1 MQIDHI
7 HFYVWDAAKW
17 RRWFVEV
24 MGFYCIAY
32 GCNNHTYT
40 EVVGSGKIKFV
51 LSSPLSKYSPVAEY
65 LSKHPEGVAD
75 VAFEVEEI
83 EKVMEKARAS
93 GAKVEKAIAFQTNLK
108 WCQIIS
114 CASLK
119 HTLIE
124 RRGETFLLPYN
135 WVQSCY
141 QESYYSQTLEEI
153 RFTEIDH
160 LVLNVAAGELENTV
174 SWYEKVLGFQRKQT
188 FTIGTEKSALYSQVM
203 IHPKSGVQFPVNEP
217 MSVNSQIQEF
227 IELNGGSGIQHLAL
241 KTNQITQVTQKLRSK
256 GVEFLAVPK
265 SYYTQMQKL
274 NFSPQEWSEI
284 MDQEILVDTEGN
296 KSDNSP
302 LLLQIFTQPIFNE
315 PTFFFELIERR
326 FQAKGFGEGNF
337 RALFEAIE
345 REQMKRGSLR

>member
-1 MQIDHI
+1 MQIHHI
-7 HFYVWDAAKW
+7 HFYVWDAEKW
-17 RRWFVEV
+17 RRWFLA
-24 MGFYCIAY
+24 MGFDWIAC
-32 GCNNHTYT
+32 GCNSDTQT

-51 LSSPLSKYSPVAEY
+51 LSSPLSGVSPVAGY
-65 LSKHPEGVAD
+65 LGKHPEGVAD
-75 VAFEVEEI
+75 VAFEVEDI
-83 EKVMEKARAS
+83 EGVMEKARSA
-93 GAKVEKAIAFQTNLK
+93 GAKIPQPLTVQGNFK
-108 WCQIIS
+108 WCQITS
-114 CASLK
+114 CACLK

-124 RRGETFLLPYN
+124 RKGETFLLPYD
-135 WVQSCY
+135 WVQFICWEKIE
-141 QESYYSQTLEEI
+141 QDGYSH
-153 RFTEIDH
+153 FTEIDH
-160 LVLNVAAGELENTV
+160 LVLNVAAGELEKTV
-174 SWYEKVLGFQRKQT
+174 SWYEAVLGFQRQQT
-188 FTIGTEKSALYSQVM
+188 FTIGTDKSALYSQVM

-227 IELNGGSGIQHLAL
+227 IEINGGSGIQHLAL
-241 KTNQITQVTQKLRSK
+241 KTNKITQVTRKLRSK

-284 MDQEILVDTEGN
+284 MAQEILVDTEGN

-302 LLLQIFTQPIFNE
+302 LLLQIFTQPIFNK

-345 REQMKRGSLR
+345 REQIKRGSLG